1 MTIQKKVGLIA
12 MPRQDLLRP
21 PPAIP
26 ILAAACE
33 ELGVEYDFYDLNLWL
48 YKNMDRELW
57 QNLDDNWIR
66 FDVGSSRDQEYFQ
79 VFLQKIEQFIDLML
93 ADHIKVFAISVFTDW
108 SAYFTLE
115 LVRALNAR
123 PERDQ
128 LTIIIG
134 GTGIQARID
143 NLVSKQSIFCE
154 WVLQQKLIDY
164 YLYGEG
170 EQIFRELLKGNIL
183 VPGINNYNTVQIENL
198 DQYPYPSYRKID
210 PYQYNYISW
219 PELAIN
225 GSRGCVRKC
234 TYCDVARYWPKYRF
248 RSGESIAN
256 ELYHAWQTT
265 KIHSFEFTDSLIN
278 GSLRE
283 FRLLNKTLIKLQ
295 EQNPEFRITYKGQ
308 FICRSQGQF
317 TEQDYQ
323 EMKQAGCNY
332 LYVGVET
339 FSERVRYEMDK
350 KFNNEDLEFHLRMC
364 GKYRIP
370 NAFLMITG
378 YPTETDKD
386 HALNIAGLKK
396 YQKYAQAGIINLI
409 TFGYTTAILE
419 NTPLERMQNQLGIV
433 KEFEDFNQQ
442 QNWVSLKN
450 PKLTFKERVRRWVE
464 VVELANQLSYNQ
476 PRIDTAVSMLKETLV
491 ITKAKKSYKIL
502 ATESVC

>member
-1 MTIQKKVGLIA
+1 
-12 MPRQDLLRP
+12 
-21 PPAIP
+21 
-26 ILAAACE
+26 
-33 ELGVEYDFYDLNLWL
+33 
-48 YKNMDRELW
+48 
-57 QNLDDNWIR
+57 
-66 FDVGSSRDQEYFQ
+66 
-79 VFLQKIEQFIDLML
+79 
-93 ADHIKVFAISVFTDW
+93 
-108 SAYFTLE
+108 
-115 LVRALNAR
+115 
-123 PERDQ
+123 
-128 LTIIIG
+128 
-134 GTGIQARID
+134 
-143 NLVSKQSIFCE
+143 
-154 WVLQQKLIDY
+154 
-164 YLYGEG
+164 
-170 EQIFRELLKGNIL
+170 
-183 VPGINNYNTVQIENL
+183 
-198 DQYPYPSYRKID
+198 
-210 PYQYNYISW
+210 
-219 PELAIN
+219 
-225 GSRGCVRKC
+225 
-234 TYCDVARYWPKYRF
+234 
-248 RSGESIAN
+248 
-256 ELYHAWQTT
+256 
-265 KIHSFEFTDSLIN
+265 
-278 GSLRE
+278 
-283 FRLLNKTLIKLQ
+283 
-295 EQNPEFRITYKGQ
+295 
-308 FICRSQGQF
+308 
-317 TEQDYQ
+317 
-323 EMKQAGCNY
+323 MKQAGCNY

-386 HALNIAGLKK
+386 HALNIEGLKK